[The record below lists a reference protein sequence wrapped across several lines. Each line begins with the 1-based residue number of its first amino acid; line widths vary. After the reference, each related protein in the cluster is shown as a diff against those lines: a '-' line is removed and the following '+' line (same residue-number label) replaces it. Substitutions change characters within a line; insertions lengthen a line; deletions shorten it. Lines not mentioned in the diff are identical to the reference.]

1 MSTPDYEIH
10 RAIVH
15 SSDTA
20 TGAAEVRIPSLLG
33 AGQVVNVPTTG
44 LTVTAG
50 EWNVPSAGSSAF
62 VAVSVDRTQFL
73 WVTGVTVPTDG
84 ATDFTGN
91 VTIGGDLGIG
101 TTTPSTALH
110 VAGSILSD
118 DSVTIGSG
126 GEYVA
131 GSIYSDANWGMIL
144 RGKQASPAQAE
155 FRLANSS
162 DTELMRIDSEG
173 NLTTPTS
180 SWFHARLSATVSS
193 WNSNDQTLVVPYN
206 SVVRNIGNDYSG
218 SGGSVGLYTAPVAG
232 RYCFTASLYTTSGTT
247 PLSQYWFVI
256 NGSRAE
262 TPSIGGSA
270 NIRGGTGVIYL
281 NAGDSVGVHF
291 WAGGI
296 GNINLQV
303 SSLHTFFMGGLI
315 T

>member
-1 MSTPDYEIH
+1 MASPSHSAQHADVNDAVE
-10 RAIVH
+10 AIE
-15 SSDTA
+15 TA
-20 TGAAEVRIPSLLG
+20 LL
-33 AGQVVNVPTTG
+33 
-44 LTVTAG
+44 
-50 EWNVPSAGSSAF
+50 
-62 VAVSVDRTQFL
+62 
-73 WVTGVTVPTDG
+73 DG
-84 ATDFTGN
+84 APLFIDDVN
-91 VTIGGDLGIG
+91 ERVGIG
-101 TTTPSTALH
+101 TTSPSTALH

-193 WNSNDQTLVVPYN
+193 WDSNNQTLVVPYD
-206 SVVRNIGNDYSG
+206 SVVRNIGNDYNG
-218 SGGSVGLYTAPVAG
+218 SAGLYTAPVAG

-281 NAGDSVGVHF
+281 GVGDSVGVHF